1 MLQAVSL
8 IDRSLTDVLA
18 RWPPSPGANASPC
31 LFSAISR
38 LAWGGALREKFVLPK
53 TSAESAN
60 QSRGLG
66 RAGSPSTPLP
76 GYRNAAHGVTRPT
89 SVCSRAI
96 RSWSDSPTFAT
107 ANPFRLR
114 THPSCV
120 GTCGGLA
127 HEMAPLAL
135 NRYRT
140 LGYHRW
146 DLIRS
151 TPERS
156 LAFQQS
162 QTRC

>member
-1 MLQAVSL
+1 M
-8 IDRSLTDVLA
+8 DRSLTDVLA
-18 RWPPSPGANASPC
+18 RCPPSPGANASPC

-38 LAWGGALREKFVLPK
+38 LAWGGAPREKLFCQKLALKARINPADLV
-53 TSAESAN
+53 
-60 QSRGLG
+60 G
-66 RAGSPSTPLP
+66 RAVLSTPLP

-120 GTCGGLA
+120 GTRGGLT

-140 LGYHRW
+140 LGYHRR
-146 DLIRS
+146 DSIRS

>member
-1 MLQAVSL
+1 M
-8 IDRSLTDVLA
+8 DRSLTDVLA
-18 RWPPSPGANASPC
+18 RWPPSPSANASPC

-38 LAWGGALREKFVLPK
+38 LAWGGAPRETLFCQKLALKARINPADLV
-53 TSAESAN
+53 
-60 QSRGLG
+60 G
-66 RAGSPSTPLP
+66 RAVLSTPLP
-76 GYRNAAHGVTRPT
+76 T
-89 SVCSRAI
+89 SACSRAI

-114 THPSCV
+114 THPSRV

-146 DLIRS
+146 DSIRS